1 MAETL
6 LKEEIDVYSEKYDI
20 RGTVRD
26 YGMVTKLF
34 FTYEGK
40 EIVMG
45 IRRNA
50 WKDEK
55 YEDLG
60 KNIIESYIENLSH
73 YEEGKKLR
81 LHYWFVNKQEIDGEV
96 FNVGHGIVSGHK
108 KIDDSVFLHTSEV
121 EAVHIDEDAGE
132 LLLTTK
138 NSVYHCPLEYCNFK
152 EQDKNPDI
160 LPDYEKLKEKYRD
173 AIEYPSIEPGKVL
186 LVLANFR
193 DYYFH
198 SLYYVPKDSEDGKK
212 LEFGGGAHIGTFQ
225 DSYLISTE
233 DHRIDLRYFPHYL
246 NIEFY
251 SEDSDGCPFYIENI
265 GDVALYAR
273 TSAGQIKLEPGDR
286 KEVKKENA
294 EDTERLLPGGD
305 LYPAGIIDDT
315 EELKNILRIPS
326 S

>member
-34 FTYEGK
+34 FTYEGRD
-40 EIVMG
+40 IVMG
-45 IRRNA
+45 IRRNVL
-50 WKDEK
+50 KDEK

-60 KNIIESYIENLSH
+60 KNIIESYIENLSNSKD
-73 YEEGKKLR
+73 GKKLM
-81 LHYWFVNKQEIDGEV
+81 LHYWHVDEEEIDGEV
-96 FNVGHGIVSGHK
+96 FRVGHGIVSGHK
-108 KIDDSVFLHTSEV
+108 KIEDSIYSHTSAV
-121 EAVHIDEDAGE
+121 EAVYIDEDAGE
-132 LLLTTK
+132 LVLTTR

-152 EQDKNPDI
+152 KQDKYPHI
-160 LPDYEKLKEKYRD
+160 LPDYERLKEKYRD

-186 LVLANFR
+186 LVLANFC

-225 DSYLISTE
+225 DSYLIKTK
-233 DHRIDLRYFPHYL
+233 DRRIDLRYFPHYL

-251 SEDSDGCPFYIENI
+251 SEDTDGCSWFIENI
-265 GDVALYAR
+265 GDAIIYAR
-273 TSAGQIKLEPGDR
+273 TSAGTIKLEPGDR
-286 KEVKKENA
+286 KEVAKENA

-305 LYPAGIIDDT
+305 LYPAGIIDDP